1 MSIRFICYSGTH
13 LISTYK
19 VIDVLL
25 PVRQGHVRRRRQA
38 GSSRYQFSPV
48 IGGGLLPT
56 TASLMG

>member
-1 MSIRFICYSGTH
+1 MSIRFICYSGKH
-13 LISTYK
+13 LISKYK

-38 GSSRYQFSPV
+38 GNSRHQFSPV
-48 IGGGLLPT
+48 IGGGLLQT